1 MDFPSFQCKVQCM
14 PHGGPYSEVR
24 SVGRSVLGLL
34 CIFPLFWSTILVLEW
49 FCPLLTLV
57 LPKLCRFNRYS
68 LLWYNRLSLRACLLY
83 RGGPG
88 GDGKV
93 WKSCMFCFAILCM
106 CWNIFFCGETTQGN
120 LRLHRKLRLH
130 IKSGYPSL
138 SALFHNCQLTGN
150 GTMRQH

>member
-49 FCPLLTLV
+49 FCPLLTLG

-83 RGGPG
+83 RGGREG
-88 GDGKV
+88 NLV
-93 WKSCMFCFAILCM
+93 CFGLQYCACAGIY
-106 CWNIFFCGETTQGN
+106 FFVVKLFTQGN
-120 LRLHRKLRLH
+120 LRLHGKLRLH

-150 GTMRQH
+150 GTMKQH